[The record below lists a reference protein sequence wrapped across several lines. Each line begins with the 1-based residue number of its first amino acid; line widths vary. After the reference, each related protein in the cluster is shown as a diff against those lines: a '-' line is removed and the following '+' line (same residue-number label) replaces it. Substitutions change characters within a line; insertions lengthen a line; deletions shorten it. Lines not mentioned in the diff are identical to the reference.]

1 MKKMYRFK
9 YPSIIAVCLTSRC
22 NLNCKYCISSS
33 NERNIDFDYNK
44 MIEIVDYMFEKGI
57 RCLDLT
63 GGEPTLYPKL
73 HELIQYAKQKN
84 INVSMVTN
92 GLNMSKKE
100 IKGLIEDGIYSIRMS
115 IDSCYSSV
123 HDELRGDGSFLK
135 AINGLNNLLEFGYVP
150 KIQMVIHKR
159 NIAYLNDTIH
169 FFQNKGIKRIA
180 IMPLFP
186 VGRGKII
193 DSLVLDKH
201 EWKRVIEDINFVYSK
216 YSIKVEADCPI
227 QALYHNRGMNCI
239 AGKQLLVICENGDCI
254 PCSSMN
260 LILGNVYHSS
270 IEDIW
275 KSNIIDQLNDHSLL
289 KGKCSECEVKENCGG
304 GCRALSYEMKGDY
317 LCQDPLCWM

>member
-1 MKKMYRFK
+1 
-9 YPSIIAVCLTSRC
+9 
-22 NLNCKYCISSS
+22 
-33 NERNIDFDYNK
+33 
-44 MIEIVDYMFEKGI
+44 
-57 RCLDLT
+57 
-63 GGEPTLYPKL
+63 
-73 HELIQYAKQKN
+73 QKN

-216 YSIKVEADCPI
+216 YS
-227 QALYHNRGMNCI
+227 
-239 AGKQLLVICENGDCI
+239 
-254 PCSSMN
+254 
-260 LILGNVYHSS
+260 
-270 IEDIW
+270 
-275 KSNIIDQLNDHSLL
+275 
-289 KGKCSECEVKENCGG
+289 
-304 GCRALSYEMKGDY
+304 
-317 LCQDPLCWM
+317 